1 MNGFLLID
9 KPKGQTS
16 ADCVYTLRNILN
28 TKKIGHCGTLDPIAT
43 GMLPICI
50 GEGTKFSNYISNHSK
65 KYEVTVLF
73 GIETDSG
80 DITGKEISKNSSEI
94 TENDLKEALSSFEG
108 EIKQTPPMHSAIKF
122 QGKPLYKWVRAGI
135 YLKRDERNVSI
146 SKLEIKSFVGN
157 TEAVIKVSCSKGTY
171 IRSLVES
178 IGKKINTIATI
189 KELRRI
195 SVGEF
200 KEEDLTLLESKEK
213 SFYQQNLI
221 NLDQALKGLPKI
233 LLDKIEVKKI
243 RNGQKLDYN
252 AREQIE
258 GIVRLYEKEG
268 FFIGLGNIDSSK
280 RVSAKRLLTTK

>member
-1 MNGFLLID
+1 MI
-9 KPKGQTS
+9 
-16 ADCVYTLRNILN
+16 R
-28 TKKIGHCGTLDPIAT
+28 
-43 GMLPICI
+43 
-50 GEGTKFSNYISNHSK
+50 
-65 KYEVTVLF
+65 
-73 GIETDSG
+73 
-80 DITGKEISKNSSEI
+80 
-94 TENDLKEALSSFEG
+94 
-108 EIKQTPPMHSAIKF
+108 
-122 QGKPLYKWVRAGI
+122 
-135 YLKRDERNVSI
+135 
-146 SKLEIKSFVGN
+146 
-157 TEAVIKVSCSKGTY
+157 VSCSKGTY

-233 LLDKIEVKKI
+233 LLDNIEVKKI

-280 RVSAKRLLTTK
+280 RVSAKRLLATK